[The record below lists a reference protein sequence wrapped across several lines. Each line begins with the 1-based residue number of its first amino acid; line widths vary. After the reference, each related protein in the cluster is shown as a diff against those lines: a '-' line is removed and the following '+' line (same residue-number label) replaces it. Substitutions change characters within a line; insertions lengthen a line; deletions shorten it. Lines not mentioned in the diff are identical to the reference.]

1 MTGQNPS
8 IEEILG
14 AGGLLARN
22 LDGFEFRPGQVEM
35 AKMVWEGLQD
45 ETTCIVE
52 AGTGTGKTFGYL
64 VPIILSGKKAVI
76 STGTKN
82 LQEQIVLK
90 DIPLLRK
97 DTGLKFDIL
106 LMKGRRNYLCL
117 HRYYQFF
124 SQATLWTDDLDETR
138 RNLDRWLIKTAFAD
152 RAEVPWMADDDPLWD
167 VICCTSEQCLG
178 QDCLHLE
185 ECYLNRLRK
194 RAAQARIIVVNH
206 HLFFADMKVKR
217 HGFGEIIP
225 RFQVA
230 VFDEAHHIEDIA
242 TANFGESLSTAQ
254 LMELADDFEKRA
266 KDIRDIK
273 PSLLPL
279 RAGCAELHGALSGR
293 EEKGRVDRETLERM
307 KEGPVREIRKGL
319 RFVQEASANLESN
332 EPEFLEF
339 RARAAH
345 LMEVTDK
352 ALQPR
357 DADWLNWYERRRK
370 TVIFHSSPLDVS
382 ESMKTH
388 LFDRLQTAVFTSAT
402 LSINGDFS
410 YFRKRV
416 GIPEDSLE
424 AVHPPHFDF
433 KAQTLMYLPKDLPP
447 PADERFMLLAG
458 ERIREILLRS
468 KGRALVLFTS
478 YRNLNGVYE
487 ALDGS
492 IPYTIYKQGD
502 APKSV
507 LLEAFREDVHS
518 ILMATGSFWEGVD
531 VPGETLS
538 CLIIDKLPFDSPG
551 DPLIAARIDS
561 IRSKGGN
568 PFLEYQVPAAII
580 SLKQGLGRLIRQ
592 RTDRGVLSILDVRIL
607 NSRYGRL
614 FLASLP
620 PMPVCH
626 NLEDLEQFFSAK
638 PTKVVRI
645 LDKTKRTTLRTG
657 AENGP

>member
-1 MTGQNPS
+1 
-8 IEEILG
+8 
-14 AGGLLARN
+14 
-22 LDGFEFRPGQVEM
+22 M
-35 AKMVWEGLQD
+35 ATMVWEGLQN
-45 ETTCIVE
+45 ETVVIVE

-64 VPIILSGKKAVI
+64 VPLILSGKKAVI

-82 LQEQIVLK
+82 LQEQIVHK

-97 DTGLKFDIL
+97 ATGLKFDIL

-117 HRYYQFF
+117 HRYHQFF

-138 RNLDRWLIKTAFAD
+138 RKLDRWLVRTPFAD

-167 VICCTSEQCLG
+167 VLSCTSEQCLG
-178 QDCLHLE
+178 PDCLHME
-185 ECYLNRLRK
+185 ECFLNRLRK

-206 HLFFADMKVKR
+206 HLFFADLKVKR

-242 TANFGESLSTAQ
+242 TANFGESLSTGQ
-254 LMELADDFEKRA
+254 LMELAEDFEKRA
-266 KDIRDIK
+266 KDVRDIK
-273 PSLLPL
+273 TSLLPL
-279 RAGCAELHGALSGR
+279 RAGCAELHGSFLGQ
-293 EEKGRVDRETLERM
+293 EDKGRIDAETLDQM
-307 KEGPVREIRKGL
+307 KEGPVREIKQGL
-319 RFVQEASANLESN
+319 RFIQEASSALESSD
-332 EPEFLEF
+332 PEFLEF

-345 LMEVTDK
+345 LMEVTDETLK
-352 ALQPR
+352 PR

-370 TVIFHSSPLDVS
+370 TVIFHASPLDVS
-382 ESMKTH
+382 EGMKTL
-388 LFDRLQTAVFTSAT
+388 LFDRLETAVFTSAT

-416 GIPEDSLE
+416 GIPDDGLE
-424 AVHPPHFDF
+424 AVHPSHFDF
-433 KAQTLMYLPKDLPP
+433 KAQTLLYLPKDLPAP
-447 PADERFMLLAG
+447 SDERFVPEAG
-458 ERIREILLRS
+458 RRIREILLRS

-478 YRNLNGVYE
+478 YRNLNGVYQSLE
-487 ALDGS
+487 GS
-492 IPYTIYKQGD
+492 IPYTVYRQGD

-507 LLEAFREDVHS
+507 LLQAFKEDVHS

-531 VPGETLS
+531 VPGEALS

-551 DPLIAARIDS
+551 DPLIAARIES
-561 IRSKGGN
+561 IRSRGGN

-592 RTDRGVLSILDVRIL
+592 RTDRGILSILDVRIL

-626 NLEDLEQFFSAK
+626 HLDDLERFFSCE
-638 PTKVVRI
+638 PSTVVKTR
-645 LDKTKRTTLRTG
+645 DKAKRTTLPTG

>member
-1 MTGQNPS
+1 MTEKSPS

-14 AGGLLARN
+14 ANGLLERN
-22 LDGFEFRPGQVEM
+22 LDGFEFRPSQVEM
-35 AKMVWEGLQD
+35 AMMVREGLQN
-45 ETTCIVE
+45 ETSVIVE

-64 VPIILSGKKAVI
+64 VPLILSGKKAVI
-76 STGTKN
+76 STRTKN
-82 LQEQIVLK
+82 LQEQIVFK

-97 DTGLKFDIL
+97 ATGLKFDIL

-117 HRYYQFF
+117 HRYHQFF
-124 SQATLWTDDLDETR
+124 SQAKLWTDDLDEAR
-138 RNLDRWLIKTAFAD
+138 RKLDRWLVSTPFAD
-152 RAEVPWMADDDPLWD
+152 RAEIPWMTDDDPLWD
-167 VICCTSEQCLG
+167 VLSCTSEQCLG
-178 QDCLHLE
+178 PDCLHME
-185 ECYLNRLRK
+185 ECFLNRLRK

-206 HLFFADMKVKR
+206 HLFFADLKVKR

-242 TANFGESLSTAQ
+242 TANFGESLSTGQ
-254 LMELADDFEKRA
+254 LMELAEDFEKRA
-266 KDIRDIK
+266 KHVQDIK
-273 PSLLPL
+273 ASLLPL
-279 RAGCAELHGALSGR
+279 RAGCADLHGAFLGQ
-293 EEKGRVDRETLERM
+293 EEKGRIDAETLDRM
-307 KEGPVREIRKGL
+307 KGGPVQEIRQGL
-319 RFVQEASANLESN
+319 RFIHEASSSLESN

-339 RARAAH
+339 RARAGH
-345 LMEVTDK
+345 LMEVTDE
-352 ALQPR
+352 ALKPR

-370 TVIFHSSPLDVS
+370 TVVFHASPLDVS
-382 ESMKTH
+382 EGMKTL
-388 LFDRLQTAVFTSAT
+388 LFDRLETVIFTSAT
-402 LSINGDFS
+402 LSIKGDFS

-416 GIPEDSLE
+416 GAPEDGLE
-424 AVHPPHFDF
+424 AVHPSHFDF
-433 KAQTLMYLPKDLPP
+433 KTQTLMYLPKDLPP
-447 PADERFMLLAG
+447 PSNERFVPEAG
-458 ERIREILLRS
+458 KRIREILLRT

-478 YRNLNGVYE
+478 HRNLNGVYQ

-492 IPYTIYKQGD
+492 MPYTVFRQGD

-507 LLEAFREDVHS
+507 LLQAFKEDVHS

-551 DPLIAARIDS
+551 DPLIAARIES
-561 IRSKGGN
+561 IRSRGGN

-592 RTDRGVLSILDVRIL
+592 RTDRGILSILDVRIL

-614 FLASLP
+614 FLESLP

-626 NLEDLEQFFSAK
+626 HLDDLERFFSGEPSTVVK
-638 PTKVVRI
+638 TK
-645 LDKTKRTTLRTG
+645 DKAKRTTLSSG
-657 AENGP
+657 VENGP

>member
-1 MTGQNPS
+1 MTEQNPS
-8 IEEILG
+8 IQEILG
-14 AGGLLARN
+14 ANGLLERN
-22 LDGFEFRPGQVEM
+22 LGGFEFRPSQVEM
-35 AKMVWEGLQD
+35 ATMVWEGLQS
-45 ETTCIVE
+45 ETVVIVE

-64 VPIILSGKKAVI
+64 VPLILSGKKAVI

-82 LQEQIVLK
+82 LQEQIVYK

-97 DTGLKFDIL
+97 AAGLQFDIL

-117 HRYYQFF
+117 HRYHQFF

-138 RNLDRWLIKTAFAD
+138 RKLDRWLVRTPFAD

-167 VICCTSEQCLG
+167 VLSCTSEQCLG
-178 QDCLHLE
+178 PDCLHME
-185 ECYLNRLRK
+185 ECFLNRLKK

-206 HLFFADMKVKR
+206 HLFFADLKVKR

-242 TANFGESLSTAQ
+242 TANFGESLSSGQ
-254 LMELADDFEKRA
+254 LMELAEDFEKRA
-266 KDIRDIK
+266 KDVQDLK
-273 PSLLPL
+273 ASLLPL
-279 RAGCAELHGALSGR
+279 RAGCGELQGSFLGQ
-293 EEKGRVDRETLERM
+293 EDKGRIDAETLERM
-307 KEGPVREIRKGL
+307 KEGPVREIKRSL
-319 RFVQEASANLESN
+319 RFIQEASSALETN
-332 EPEFLEF
+332 DPEFLEF

-345 LMEVTDK
+345 LMEVTDE
-352 ALQPR
+352 ALKPR

-370 TVIFHSSPLDVS
+370 TVIFHASPLDVS
-382 ESMKTH
+382 EGMRT
-388 LFDRLQTAVFTSAT
+388 LLLDRLETAVFTSAT

-416 GIPEDSLE
+416 GVPDDGLE
-424 AVHPPHFDF
+424 AVHPSHFDF

-447 PADERFMLLAG
+447 PSDERFVLEAG
-458 ERIREILLRS
+458 KRIREILLRS
-468 KGRALVLFTS
+468 QGRALVLFTS
-478 YRNLNGVYE
+478 YRNLNGVYQ
-487 ALDGS
+487 ALEGS
-492 IPYTIYKQGD
+492 IPYTIFRQGD

-507 LLEAFREDVHS
+507 LLQAFKEDVHS

-551 DPLIAARIDS
+551 DPLIAARIDN
-561 IRSKGGN
+561 IRSRGGN

-592 RTDRGVLSILDVRIL
+592 RTDRGILSILDVRIL

-626 NLEDLEQFFSAK
+626 HLDDLKRFFSGA
-638 PTKVVRI
+638 PSTVVKT
-645 LDKTKRTTLRTG
+645 LDKSKRATLPIG
-657 AENGP
+657 DENGP